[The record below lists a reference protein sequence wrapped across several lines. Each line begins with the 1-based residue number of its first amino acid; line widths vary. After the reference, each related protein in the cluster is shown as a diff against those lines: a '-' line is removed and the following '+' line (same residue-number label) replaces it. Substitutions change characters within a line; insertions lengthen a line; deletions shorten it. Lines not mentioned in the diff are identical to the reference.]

1 MAKFTY
7 VWKYQAKPEFKSDF
21 EKAYGPSGDW
31 SQLFT
36 KAEGYIKTELM
47 HERDNPDWYITVD
60 YWESYDAVQV
70 FRKKFSQEFLVLDE
84 KCERFTNT
92 EIYLGDFDIVS

>member
-1 MAKFTY
+1 
-7 VWKYQAKPEFKSDF
+7 
-21 EKAYGPSGDW
+21 
-31 SQLFT
+31 
-36 KAEGYIKTELM
+36 M